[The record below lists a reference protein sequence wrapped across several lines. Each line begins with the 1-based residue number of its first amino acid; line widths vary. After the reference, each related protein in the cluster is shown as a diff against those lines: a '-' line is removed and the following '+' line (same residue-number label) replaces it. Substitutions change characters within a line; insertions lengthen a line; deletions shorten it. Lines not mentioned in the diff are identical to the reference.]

1 MLKNPIY
8 KKEKHKLSKTIRQ
21 AEKVGPNISLYSNT
35 KKSENFLNKIN
46 VKITKRVHVFKGF
59 ASFYNIDIVLTLN
72 YNLNILNLQLK
83 VS

>member
-46 VKITKRVHVFKGF
+46 VKITKRVHAFKGF
-59 ASFYNIDIVLTLN
+59 SSFITLTLF
-72 YNLNILNLQLK
+72 
-83 VS
+83 

>member
-1 MLKNPIY
+1 M
-8 KKEKHKLSKTIRQ
+8 KEKYKLSKTIRQ

-46 VKITKRVHVFKGF
+46 VKITKRAHAFKRF
-59 ASFYNIDIVLTLN
+59 ASFYNVDIVLTLN

-83 VS
+83 LS